1 MLIEKGMIVK
11 SIAGHDKDRYYLIVE
26 VSSKSALI
34 ADGKRRRLEKP
45 KRKNIKH
52 LQQTNCFCQ
61 PNEYKTDKQLRA
73 LLHQWN
79 EV

>member
-1 MLIEKGMIVK
+1 MLMEKGMIVK

-26 VSSKSALI
+26 ACSKSALI

-52 LQQTNCFCQ
+52 LQQTNYFCQ